1 MRRRT
6 LIRSVLGTTLMFLV
20 LLAFVIL
27 IIFGE
32 NFLDQFKSH

>member
-6 LIRSVLGTTLMFLV
+6 LVRGVLGTALMFLV

-27 IIFGE
+27 VIFGE